1 MTITS
6 IRIPP
11 IVLYLTAWSHDHHCL
26 GTRSFRAAA
35 GILPAAVLSCDI
47 IDAMPFTILSVAFV
61 VTLIFLALSRYAV
74 ERVEQ
79 NHYAQR
85 ADFFRRYPVN
95 EGDIVFLGDSITDGG
110 CWEELFPGVPL
121 KNRGINA
128 DNIQGVIKR
137 VDDILCCGPLA
148 IFLLIGTNDLPWF
161 TYKNNAEILRHYNQ
175 ILDRCHELSPDTHV
189 FVQSI
194 LPRSKSFARRINT
207 LNTQLELLAKQH
219 GYTFI
224 NLYPAFADENG
235 CLQNQLTNDH
245 LHLMAEGYTR
255 WVEILQPHINDLLA
269 QHKSSN

>member
-1 MTITS
+1 M
-6 IRIPP
+6 
-11 IVLYLTAWSHDHHCL
+11 
-26 GTRSFRAAA
+26 
-35 GILPAAVLSCDI
+35 
-47 IDAMPFTILSVAFV
+47 DAMPFTILSVAFI
-61 VTLIFLALSRYAV
+61 VTLFFLALSRYAV

-85 ADFFRRYPVN
+85 ADFFHRYPVN
-95 EGDIVFLGDSITDGG
+95 EGDIVFVGDSITDGG

-128 DNIQGVIKR
+128 DDTLGVIKR
-137 VDDILCCGPLA
+137 LDDILRAKPLA

-161 TYKNNAEILRHYNQ
+161 TYRTNRHIIASYDQ
-175 ILDRCHELSPDTHV
+175 ILSRCKELSPATRV

-194 LPRSKSFARRINT
+194 LPRGRSFSKRIQQINT
-207 LNTQLELLAKQH
+207 ELKNLAYQH
-219 GYTFI
+219 GFTYI
-224 NLYPAFADENG
+224 DLYPSFVDDKGA
-235 CLQNQLTNDH
+235 LQSVLTNDH